1 MDKPVKKPAGSARE
15 RIISV
20 ASDLFYYQGIR
31 ATGINEVIE
40 KSGVAKATFYN
51 HFPSKDDLVLVY
63 LQAMRKNV
71 LEHVEQAIAT
81 QPSALKRF
89 LVVIEVVGPW
99 MEDTDY
105 RGCPF
110 INMASEIPDPD
121 SPLRKEAV
129 AIYSEVGNKVQELA
143 AELIASDPEQYGHLD
158 PEELANDYMMVYTGA
173 IALTGIYHANWPVE
187 QALKTVR
194 RLIGEAGG

>member
-1 MDKPVKKPAGSARE
+1 MDKPVKKPVGSARE

-63 LQAMRKNV
+63 LQAMRANV
-71 LEHVEQAIAT
+71 LEHVEQAIASQHSPLT
-81 QPSALKRF
+81 RL
-89 LVVIEVVGPW
+89 LVVIEAVGPW

-121 SPLRKEAV
+121 SPLRKVAV

-143 AELIASDPEQYGHLD
+143 TELIASDPEKYGHLD
-158 PEELANDYMMVYTGA
+158 PEKLANDYMMVYTGA
-173 IALTGIYHANWPVE
+173 IALTGIYHADWPVE

-194 RLIGEAGG
+194 RLIGETGG